1 MNIINNIVEL
11 FEKGSL
17 KKNYKVSVL
26 LPTYNEK
33 DNIIPL
39 IDELTGLFK
48 NREFEIIVI
57 DDDSPDETWRYV
69 QEKGKEDK
77 RVHLLRRIGKRE
89 LTSALND
96 GIAKAEGDVVV
107 WMDSDFQHPPP
118 KVIELLAALEM
129 GYDAA
134 VGSRFAFG
142 GKDFRKIKRH
152 LSSVMVIQG
161 YLSRLISLVTS
172 LLLRSSFRDWTS
184 GFIAIKRD
192 ILINNKLRGDYG
204 EYFMLLMHDV
214 LKTNCKVLEIPY
226 NLDPRKS
233 GYSKTATNFRVLFF
247 RGMKYLYVL
256 LKLFIK
262 SSKRKWRESIYFNSL

>member
-1 MNIINNIVEL
+1 MNINNNIMEL
-11 FEKGSL
+11 FEKESL

-39 IDELTGLFK
+39 INELIGLLK

-107 WMDSDFQHPPP
+107 WMDSDFQHPPF

-152 LSSVMVIQG
+152 LSSVMVVQG
-161 YLSRLISLVTS
+161 YLSKLISRVTS

-184 GFIAIKRD
+184 GFIAIKRAV
-192 ILINNKLRGDYG
+192 LISNKLKGDYG
-204 EYFMLLMHDV
+204 EYFMLMMYDV
-214 LKTNCKVLEIPY
+214 LKANYKVLEIPY
-226 NLDPRKS
+226 SLNPRKS
-233 GYSKTATNFRVLFF
+233 GYSKTAANFRVLFLK
-247 RGMKYLYVL
+247 GMKYLWTL
-256 LKLFIK
+256 FKLFICDMK
-262 SSKRKWRESIYFNSL
+262 EKIVT

>member
-1 MNIINNIVEL
+1 MININNNIMEL
-11 FEKGSL
+11 FEKESL
-17 KKNYKVSVL
+17 KENYKVSVL

-39 IDELTGLFK
+39 IDELIGLLK

-69 QEKGKEDK
+69 QEKEKEDK
-77 RVHLLRRIGKRE
+77 RVHILRRIGKRE

-107 WMDSDFQHPPP
+107 WMDSDFQHPPF

-134 VGSRFAFG
+134 VGSRFSFG

-192 ILINNKLRGDYG
+192 ILINNKLKGDYG
-204 EYFMLLMHDV
+204 EYFMLMMHDV
-214 LKTNCKVLEIPY
+214 LKADYKVLEIPY
-226 NLDPRKS
+226 SLNHRKS

-247 RGMKYLYVL
+247 RGVKYLWIL
-256 LKLFIK
+256 FKLFIE
-262 SSKRKWRESIYFNSL
+262 SSKRKWREPMYF